1 MQRLFL
7 TRARTVP
14 HLFQVGPTVTR
25 YFTMHNEPQ
34 PSSSM
39 YSENMQKR
47 SRNKRNVIYISTLV
61 LIGASLYYVYKVSQ
75 DRVISQLQRR
85 EYGTQQNEGDQH
97 KQKLENAAPTLRDHI
112 AVSKRRIVEIEIC
125 HGDITNEPTDAI
137 VNAGNHT
144 RSI

>member
-1 MQRLFL
+1 LL
-7 TRARTVP
+7 
-14 HLFQVGPTVTR
+14 
-25 YFTMHNEPQ
+25 NN
-34 PSSSM
+34 S
-39 YSENMQKR
+39 YSKLASKYKVKSE
-47 SRNKRNVIYISTLV
+47 TLV
-61 LIGASLYYVYKVSQ
+61 PSFLVEEDKVSQ